1 MPHMEDC
8 EVSAP
13 ESAPVVSSRQTMN
26 IPGEYTCDMCEF
38 TTTTALGLAK
48 HKVSKHGAPN
58 KKRKAEME
66 KEKKEVLEPPV
77 IKRQKAKE
85 PTLISGEM
93 FVEKENMLKKLRA
106 IESKFGK
113 QIDYKCMC
121 SVDTSLVK
129 LQSELVTVIELVSL
143 HCGERICYDGCL
155 IIARVAETLTQHER
169 VKPHF
174 DLTGYPKNIE
184 AQKTDVMQALGDVLQ
199 VCPSLAK
206 NLTPELRLALCLGG
220 IGVMTASS
228 NRAA

>member
-1 MPHMEDC
+1 MTPFRFGQ
-8 EVSAP
+8 A
-13 ESAPVVSSRQTMN
+13 
-26 IPGEYTCDMCEF
+26 
-38 TTTTALGLAK
+38 
-48 HKVSKHGAPN
+48 
-58 KKRKAEME
+58 
-66 KEKKEVLEPPV
+66 V
-77 IKRQKAKE
+77 I
-85 PTLISGEM
+85 L
-93 FVEKENMLKKLRA
+93 
-106 IESKFGK
+106 SKFGK

-121 SVDTSLVK
+121 SVGTSLVK

-143 HCGERICYDGCL
+143 HCGERTCYDGCL

-228 NRAA
+228 NRAAQGFWAKCASLPRRLFLYTRCHFFM